1 MLIRPFLYPHLP
13 DHTSCPSH
21 LIRYLFSTLIKTDPG
36 SHCALWVHIKRVN
49 TSYWRIICHI
59 KSSLTRIQRA
69 SPTRVD
75 DTTQSNVN
83 KCTYNNRCANAK
95 ASFKSKHTC
104 TCIFNLR
111 YKGFDELDN
120 VISHP
125 ELYILTF
132 TSCILDIK
140 FTWDVRPGVWQ

>member
-1 MLIRPFLYPHLP
+1 MYILLTRYFYFQPPDVVCIVLIRPFLYPHLP

-104 TCIFNLR
+104 TCILCLTYVTRALTNQ
-111 YKGFDELDN
+111 
-120 VISHP
+120 IM
-125 ELYILTF
+125 LYHTL
-132 TSCILDIK
+132 SCIY
-140 FTWDVRPGVWQ
+140 